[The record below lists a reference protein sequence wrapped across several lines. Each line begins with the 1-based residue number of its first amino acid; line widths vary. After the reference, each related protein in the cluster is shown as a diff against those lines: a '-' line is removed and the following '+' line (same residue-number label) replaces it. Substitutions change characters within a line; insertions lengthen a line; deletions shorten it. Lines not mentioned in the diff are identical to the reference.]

1 MSRDATRLPG
11 TFRPADPVQVVR
23 DSTLGGRPVLL
34 LGWWLG
40 PAGDVVAVEV
50 ASFTS
55 DRRPYEV
62 GHFPTPPAA
71 PLRDALALFAKD
83 AAGG

>member
-1 MSRDATRLPG
+1 MSRDPARLPG

-40 PAGDVVAVEV
+40 PTGDVVSVEV
-50 ASFTS
+50 ATFTS

-62 GHFPTPPAA
+62 GSFPTPPAA
-71 PLRDALALFAKD
+71 PLREAPALFAKD
-83 AAGG
+83 FAGG